1 MLTFLVCIAL
11 LISGYFVYGSFVDR
25 YFGMKP
31 EKSTPACR
39 LEDGVDFI
47 PMPAWKIFMIQFL
60 NIAGLGPIFGAIL
73 GAMYG
78 PVAYIWI
85 VVGCIFMGATHD
97 YFSGMLSIRNDGASL
112 PEIVGLYLGTSAKM
126 FLRVFTLLLLL
137 FVGVAFVSGP
147 AKLLFTMTNLD
158 VRVWLY
164 IIFAYYLL
172 ATLLP
177 INKII
182 GRLYPIFGASLL
194 IMAIGIGGSLLF
206 KSANG
211 SLEMTEITFSSFRN
225 FHVNPETNLLFP
237 MLFIIISCGA
247 ISGFHATQSPLM
259 ARCIKNERQGKSIF
273 FGAMITEGI
282 VAIIWASAAMN
293 YFGDVHGLNY
303 TLSNPLAG
311 NPSIVPDPAWVVN
324 EICNSWLGRV
334 GAIFAIVGVVVC
346 PITSGDTA
354 FRSARLTI
362 ADMFGIKQ
370 LSLKSR
376 LAVSIPLFI
385 IGFILTFIMKDE
397 FGRIWKFV
405 GISNQSLAT
414 IVLWTAA
421 MYMVIK
427 GKSHWF
433 LSLPATFLTVVCI
446 SYILVAPR
454 GGAGLSLA
462 PNIGYIIGLVSG
474 LLALV
479 IFLKIAGRKR
489 MEIQSDT

>member
-1 MLTFLVCIAL
+1 MITFLICIAL
-11 LISGYFVYGSFVDR
+11 LILGYFTYGSFVDR

-31 EKSTPACR
+31 DLETPACR
-39 LEDGVDFI
+39 INDGVDFI

-78 PVAYIWI
+78 PLAYIWI
-85 VVGCIFMGATHD
+85 VLGCIFMGATHD
-97 YFSGMLSIRNDGASL
+97 YFSGMLSIRNNGASL
-112 PEIVGLYLGTSAKM
+112 PEIVGKYLGSTARS
-126 FLRVFTLLLLL
+126 FLRVFTLLLLV

-147 AKLLFTMTNLD
+147 AKLLFTMTNMD
-158 VRVWLY
+158 IRIWLY

-182 GRLYPIFGASLL
+182 GRIYPIFGASLL
-194 IMAIGIGGSLLF
+194 IMAIGIGGSLII

-211 SLEMTEITFSSFRN
+211 SMNMMEIGASSFKN
-225 FHVNPETNLLFP
+225 FHADPGSNLLFP
-237 MLFIIISCGA
+237 MLFIVISCGA

-259 ARCIKNERQGKSIF
+259 ARCLKNEKQGKSIF
-273 FGAMITEGI
+273 YGAMITEGV

-303 TLSNPLAG
+303 TLTNPLAS
-311 NPSIVPDPAWVVN
+311 NPEIIPDPAWVVN

-334 GAIFAIVGVVVC
+334 GAIFAIVGVVAC

-370 LSLKSR
+370 ISLKNR

-385 IGFILTFIMKDE
+385 AGFILTFLMKDE
-397 FGRIWKFV
+397 FGRVWKFV

-421 MYMVIK
+421 MYMAIK
-427 GKSHWF
+427 GKRHWF
-433 LSLPATFLTVVCI
+433 LSIPATFLTVVCI
-446 SYILVAPR
+446 SYILVAPNS
-454 GGAGLSLA
+454 GAGLNMA
-462 PNIGYIIGLVSG
+462 PDTGYIIGSLSG
-474 LLALV
+474 LGALAF
-479 IFLKIAGRKR
+479 FLLSVRKR
-489 MEIQSDT
+489 SKEAPTT